1 VREDYEDMAGPVKSR
16 DVSAKSAVDAI
27 RSSRS
32 NKELM
37 EYFKISSKGFADL
50 LKQLLQ
56 KNLITEEDLKNR
68 GIKYTV
74 TKKAEPSKPAPIAPA
89 PREDDEDFLDT
100 VTLTEMLSFKDPTST
115 AAGAAA
121 EIDGPD
127 EEAEADMDGK
137 KVKFT
142 LSGLFKK

>member
-1 VREDYEDMAGPVKSR
+1 MPGPDRSR
-16 DVSAKSAVDAI
+16 DVSAKSAVEAI
-27 RSSRS
+27 RSSMS

-37 EYFKISSKGFADL
+37 EYFKISSKGLADL

-56 KNLITEEDLKNR
+56 KNLINEDDLKNR

-74 TKKAEPSKPAPIAPA
+74 TKKPPEPAKPAQVAPA
-89 PREDDEDFLDT
+89 PREDDEEFLDT

-115 AAGAAA
+115 PAGASA
-121 EIDGPD
+121 EIDNLD
-127 EEAEADMDGK
+127 EEAEADMDDK

-142 LSGLFKK
+142 ISGLFKKG

>member
-1 VREDYEDMAGPVKSR
+1 MASPPKSR
-16 DVSAKSAVDAI
+16 DVSAKSAVEAI

-37 EYFKISSKGFADL
+37 DFFKISSKGLADL

-56 KNLITEEDLKNR
+56 KNLINEEDLKNR

-74 TKKAEPSKPAPIAPA
+74 TKKAPEQAKPAPVAPA
-89 PREDDEDFLDT
+89 PREDDEEFLDT

-115 AAGAAA
+115 PAGAAA

-127 EEAEADMDGK
+127 EEAEADMQDK

>member
-1 VREDYEDMAGPVKSR
+1 MSGPVRSR
-16 DVSAKSAVDAI
+16 DVSAKSAVEAI
-27 RSSRS
+27 RSSMS

-37 EYFKISSKGFADL
+37 EYFKISSKGLADL

-56 KNLITEEDLKNR
+56 KNLINEDDLKNR

-74 TKKAEPSKPAPIAPA
+74 TKKPEPAKSAPVAPA
-89 PREDDEDFLDT
+89 PREDDEEFLDT

-115 AAGAAA
+115 PAGAAA
-121 EIDGPD
+121 EIDNLD
-127 EEAEADMDGK
+127 EEAEAEMDDK

-142 LSGLFKK
+142 ISGLFKKG